1 MGGGRGYRPGV
12 VYIEYERVEWLAD
25 QVQVAADEFGD
36 GRSGLPAGY
45 ADIPPPP
52 ASAFGNTSGADVCA
66 DAASRMI
73 EDARTARAHLHLML
87 GTDVTRLREVVST
100 FRGTDHASADRAY
113 AAAGGTLQVFTTH
126 VHSEDSGGA
135 RGSEDDRER
144 AGQINEA
151 GYNVN
156 NSIGPTVFT
165 GDLNETVDSDNRGSD
180 AINRF
185 GDEYGY
191 TDAGQG
197 AGATSND
204 GEGRRIDYVFTSP
217 DINVP
222 GSATNVD
229 GGPSD
234 HNGIAVDV
242 EIPPRW

>member
-1 MGGGRGYRPGV
+1 MARYRPTV
-12 VYIEYERVEWLAD
+12 VHIEYERVGWLAD
-25 QVQVAADEFGD
+25 QVQVAADELGD
-36 GRSGLPAGY
+36 GRSGLPPGY
-45 ADIPPPP
+45 SELPLPP
-52 ASAFGNTSGADVCA
+52 ASAFGNTSGAGPCA
-66 DAASRMI
+66 DGAAGLI
-73 EDARTARAHLHLML
+73 EDARTARAHLRLTL

-100 FRGTDHASADRAY
+100 FRSTDHAAADRAY

-126 VHSEDSGGA
+126 VHSEDSGGR

-144 AGQINEA
+144 AGQVNEA
-151 GYNVN
+151 WYNVG
-156 NSIGPTVFT
+156 NSLGPTVFT

-185 GDEYGY
+185 GEFGY
-191 TDAGQG
+191 TDAGRG
-197 AGATSND
+197 AGATSRD
-204 GEGRRIDYVFTSP
+204 GDGRRIDYVFTSP
-217 DINVP
+217 DLNVP